1 MNAPSEEPGN
11 QPKWLFKY
19 VSAERALSCLPEIGD
34 GALRATQPA
43 GLNDPF
49 ECSARKIFVERDRR
63 EGNLAFSR
71 VLTEIQPLSP
81 VSREDV
87 ESARER
93 HGSLYMGELYRMQL
107 SKRYGIVSFSS
118 NQFHPLLWSHYAQD
132 GSGFAIGY
140 RAESL
145 KGLLKRGGIH
155 LRKVRYIDR
164 PGIVMGYRV
173 LSTPESNPVHI
184 MSCKGDHWEYESE
197 WRLIVELNQTIGTGE
212 RDRHDQPVNLF
223 RIPNHAVDRVY
234 HTERTPPEII
244 SKINIRLLAP
254 NNRYGPRSATKLV
267 LSEDE
272 FRYEEYKAA
281 LPVWGMD

>member
-49 ECSARKIFVERDRR
+49 ECSARKTFVERDRR
-63 EGNLAFSR
+63 EGNLEFAR

-81 VSREDV
+81 LSREDV
-87 ESARER
+87 ESVRER
-93 HGSLYMGELYRMQL
+93 YGSLYMGELYRMQL

-118 NQFHPLLWSHYAQD
+118 NPFHPLLWSHYAQD

-140 RAESL
+140 RVEIL

-155 LRKVRYIDR
+155 LRKVRYIDK
-164 PGIVMGYRV
+164 PGIVLDYRV

-197 WRLIVELNQTIGTGE
+197 WRLIVELDQTIGTGE
-212 RDRHDQPVNLF
+212 RDRHDQPVNLL
-223 RIPNHAVDRVY
+223 RMPNNAVGIVY
-234 HTERTPPEII
+234 YTERTSEKIIREIE
-244 SKINIRLLAP
+244 KRLLAP
-254 NNRYGPRSATKLV
+254 NNRYGTQSVTKLF

-272 FRYEEYKAA
+272 FRYEE
-281 LPVWGMD
+281 